1 MTPSRSFWTRI
12 DRPFVFGFLVTIGG
26 LAAIVLGLAVAN
38 LSTVLIYIALALFA
52 ALGLDPTVR
61 FLERR
66 GLSRAI
72 SVVVAILGLVVVA
85 GLVVWMV
92 LPVVIDQVASF
103 VRSVPG
109 MIQEFTRSDI
119 YATLDAQFGDQFQ
132 DLVAD
137 VQTFLTDPGNIAAIG
152 GGALQV
158 GASIANAISGIIVVL
173 VLTLYF
179 VATLPSIKSGMLRL
193 APARD
198 RARASDITEQ
208 ITDSV
213 GAYVMGMVVLAFCN
227 AVLAFLLYLF
237 LGLPFPPLMAT
248 VAFCIT
254 LIPLVGSVI
263 FWIIGTSL
271 ALFTARGKRSVF
283 AVGLVAA
290 AALALSACSSSN
302 PLDEP
307 SDSGESSG
315 SGDTI
320 VVGSQAYY
328 SNEIIAEIYAQA
340 LEAAG
345 FDVEKQLSIGQR
357 DAYMPDVESG
367 DIDVFPEYTGSLLE
381 YISDDEVDVTS
392 PDDVYA
398 ALQEALPESLTAL
411 DFAEATDQDS
421 YTVLKSFAEENDLK
435 TIGDLSKVTSEV
447 TIGAAPEFEQRPYS
461 PAKAKEVYGVD
472 LTFSATGPTT
482 LESLLAGQIQVADIY
497 TADPAFETEEIVAL
511 EDPENL
517 IISSNVVPIVSS
529 DIADDV
535 SDVLNA
541 ISAKLTG
548 EELVALNVL
557 STVEEQSSAD
567 IAKKWLADND
577 LV

>member
-1 MTPSRSFWTRI
+1 M
-12 DRPFVFGFLVTIGG
+12 
-26 LAAIVLGLAVAN
+26 
-38 LSTVLIYIALALFA
+38 
-52 ALGLDPTVR
+52 
-61 FLERR
+61 
-66 GLSRAI
+66 
-72 SVVVAILGLVVVA
+72 
-85 GLVVWMV
+85 
-92 LPVVIDQVASF
+92 
-103 VRSVPG
+103 
-109 MIQEFTRSDI
+109 
-119 YATLDAQFGDQFQ
+119 
-132 DLVAD
+132 
-137 VQTFLTDPGNIAAIG
+137 
-152 GGALQV
+152 
-158 GASIANAISGIIVVL
+158 
-173 VLTLYF
+173 
-179 VATLPSIKSGMLRL
+179 
-193 APARD
+193 
-198 RARASDITEQ
+198 
-208 ITDSV
+208 
-213 GAYVMGMVVLAFCN
+213 
-227 AVLAFLLYLF
+227 
-237 LGLPFPPLMAT
+237 
-248 VAFCIT
+248 
-254 LIPLVGSVI
+254 
-263 FWIIGTSL
+263 
-271 ALFTARGKRSVF
+271 FTARGKRSVF

-307 SDSGESSG
+307 SSDSGEG
-315 SGDTI
+315 SGNGETI

-381 YISDDEVDVTS
+381 YISEDEIDVTS

-398 ALQEALPESLTAL
+398 ALQDALPESLTAL
-411 DFAEATDQDS
+411 DYAEASDQDS

-435 TIGDLSKVTSEV
+435 TIGDLADVTSPV

-461 PAKAKEVYGVD
+461 PAAAKEVYGVD

-497 TADPAFETEEIVAL
+497 TADPAFETEDIVAL

-541 ISAKLTG
+541 ISAKLTA
-548 EELVALNVL
+548 EELVSLNVL

-567 IAKKWLADND
+567 IAKKWLEDND

>member
-1 MTPSRSFWTRI
+1 M
-12 DRPFVFGFLVTIGG
+12 
-26 LAAIVLGLAVAN
+26 
-38 LSTVLIYIALALFA
+38 
-52 ALGLDPTVR
+52 
-61 FLERR
+61 
-66 GLSRAI
+66 
-72 SVVVAILGLVVVA
+72 
-85 GLVVWMV
+85 
-92 LPVVIDQVASF
+92 
-103 VRSVPG
+103 
-109 MIQEFTRSDI
+109 
-119 YATLDAQFGDQFQ
+119 
-132 DLVAD
+132 
-137 VQTFLTDPGNIAAIG
+137 
-152 GGALQV
+152 
-158 GASIANAISGIIVVL
+158 
-173 VLTLYF
+173 
-179 VATLPSIKSGMLRL
+179 
-193 APARD
+193 
-198 RARASDITEQ
+198 
-208 ITDSV
+208 
-213 GAYVMGMVVLAFCN
+213 
-227 AVLAFLLYLF
+227 
-237 LGLPFPPLMAT
+237 
-248 VAFCIT
+248 
-254 LIPLVGSVI
+254 
-263 FWIIGTSL
+263 
-271 ALFTARGKRSVF
+271 FTARGKRSVF

-290 AALALSACSSSN
+290 AALALSACGSSES
-302 PLDEP
+302 LGEP
-307 SDSGESSG
+307 ADSGESSG
-315 SGDTI
+315 GGDTI

-345 FDVEKQLSIGQR
+345 FDVDQQLSIGQR

-411 DFAEATDQDS
+411 DFAEASDQDS
-421 YTVLKSFAEENDLK
+421 YTVLKSFAEENGLT

-461 PAKAKEVYGVD
+461 PAAAKEVYGVD

-557 STVEEQSSAD
+557 STVDQQSSAD
-567 IAKKWLADND
+567 IAKKWLEDND

>member
-1 MTPSRSFWTRI
+1 M
-12 DRPFVFGFLVTIGG
+12 
-26 LAAIVLGLAVAN
+26 
-38 LSTVLIYIALALFA
+38 
-52 ALGLDPTVR
+52 
-61 FLERR
+61 
-66 GLSRAI
+66 
-72 SVVVAILGLVVVA
+72 
-85 GLVVWMV
+85 
-92 LPVVIDQVASF
+92 
-103 VRSVPG
+103 
-109 MIQEFTRSDI
+109 
-119 YATLDAQFGDQFQ
+119 
-132 DLVAD
+132 
-137 VQTFLTDPGNIAAIG
+137 
-152 GGALQV
+152 
-158 GASIANAISGIIVVL
+158 
-173 VLTLYF
+173 
-179 VATLPSIKSGMLRL
+179 
-193 APARD
+193 
-198 RARASDITEQ
+198 
-208 ITDSV
+208 
-213 GAYVMGMVVLAFCN
+213 
-227 AVLAFLLYLF
+227 
-237 LGLPFPPLMAT
+237 
-248 VAFCIT
+248 
-254 LIPLVGSVI
+254 
-263 FWIIGTSL
+263 
-271 ALFTARGKRSVF
+271 FTARGKRSVF

-411 DFAEATDQDS
+411 EFAEATDQDS

-557 STVEEQSSAD
+557 STVEQQSSAD

>member
-1 MTPSRSFWTRI
+1 M
-12 DRPFVFGFLVTIGG
+12 
-26 LAAIVLGLAVAN
+26 
-38 LSTVLIYIALALFA
+38 
-52 ALGLDPTVR
+52 
-61 FLERR
+61 
-66 GLSRAI
+66 
-72 SVVVAILGLVVVA
+72 
-85 GLVVWMV
+85 
-92 LPVVIDQVASF
+92 
-103 VRSVPG
+103 
-109 MIQEFTRSDI
+109 
-119 YATLDAQFGDQFQ
+119 
-132 DLVAD
+132 
-137 VQTFLTDPGNIAAIG
+137 
-152 GGALQV
+152 
-158 GASIANAISGIIVVL
+158 
-173 VLTLYF
+173 
-179 VATLPSIKSGMLRL
+179 
-193 APARD
+193 
-198 RARASDITEQ
+198 
-208 ITDSV
+208 
-213 GAYVMGMVVLAFCN
+213 
-227 AVLAFLLYLF
+227 
-237 LGLPFPPLMAT
+237 
-248 VAFCIT
+248 
-254 LIPLVGSVI
+254 
-263 FWIIGTSL
+263 
-271 ALFTARGKRSVF
+271 FTARGKRSVF

-307 SDSGESSG
+307 SESSEGSG

-381 YISDDEVDVTS
+381 YISDDEIDVTS

-421 YTVLKSFAEENDLK
+421 YTVLKSFAEENGLK
-435 TIGDLSKVTSEV
+435 TIGDLSKVTSPV

-541 ISAKLTG
+541 ISAKLTA
-548 EELVALNVL
+548 EELVSLNVL
-557 STVEEQSSAD
+557 STVDQQSSAD
-567 IAKKWLADND
+567 IAKKWLEDND